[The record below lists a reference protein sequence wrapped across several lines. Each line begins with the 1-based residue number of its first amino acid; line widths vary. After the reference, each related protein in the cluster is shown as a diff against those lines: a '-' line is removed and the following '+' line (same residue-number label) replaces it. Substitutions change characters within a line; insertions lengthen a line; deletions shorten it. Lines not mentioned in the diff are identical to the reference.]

1 MKLQVKDLLDTANAK
16 DIYVTI
22 TNDCAIPLLDC
33 DAAVLECTIINLYA
47 NSNDVVLTV
56 DEKEFVDIKRK
67 KYMEA
72 KAGINAY
79 YGLLASDS
87 SIGGITRKSSN
98 K

>member
-1 MKLQVKDLLDTANAK
+1 MKLQVKDLLDTANSK

-47 NSNDVVLTV
+47 NNNDVVLTV

-67 KYMEA
+67 RYLEA
-72 KAGINAY
+72 KKSINDY
-79 YGLLASDS
+79 YGSLASDS

>member
-56 DEKEFVDIKRK
+56 DEQEFVDVKRK

-72 KAGINAY
+72 KSNMSSL
-79 YGLLASDS
+79 YGKLASGS
-87 SIGGITRKSSN
+87 SIGGITRTSSI